1 MSTYGFKVAIVVYD
15 LRYFRKIIKEG
26 DDGGG
31 GEMLRVRGD
40 RYMINT

>member
-1 MSTYGFKVAIVVYD
+1 MSTYGFKVAIVVED

-31 GEMLRVRGD
+31 GRDVKGEGG
-40 RYMINT
+40 

>member
-15 LRYFRKIIKEG
+15 LRYCSKIIKEG

-31 GEMLRVRGD
+31 RDVKGEGG
-40 RYMINT
+40 